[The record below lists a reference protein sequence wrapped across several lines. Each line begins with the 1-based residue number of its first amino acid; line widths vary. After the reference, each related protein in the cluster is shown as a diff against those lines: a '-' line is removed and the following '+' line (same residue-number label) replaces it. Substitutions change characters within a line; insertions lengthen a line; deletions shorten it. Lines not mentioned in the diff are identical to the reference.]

1 MLSALSKK
9 KKTKQREKTIYF
21 NVSFFLGHE
30 EKSLFNRPWE
40 VHSTY
45 FVPFFFCLHGL
56 YICYIFMTHYVIGSE
71 FL

>member
-45 FVPFFFCLHGL
+45 FVPFFFLFAWFVHLL
-56 YICYIFMTHYVIGSE
+56 YIYDSLCDW
-71 FL
+71 